1 MELHWSRVLSKKC
14 NISYWFPNHLLH
26 IDHGSNRFLYIYTI
40 KMRKSPLW
48 KNWEWNARLI
58 YTINYYN
65 KNNNNKNQNRITK
78 AFERFLVSKT
88 IYIYCIAKM
97 VLLCTLNYIAS
108 FSFFWFE
115 QSINTFKSSASAF
128 YCYQICKKKVREFKI
143 LAILYFCCVFI
154 IFILTLQQVLLAI
167 VLNKVR
173 NFVHICPV
181 ALFHLHLTLYN
192 KNSLWIKSIR
202 PSSFALSILYFSQG
216 NFTNWKHSITIFS
229 YIVKKQ

>member
-1 MELHWSRVLSKKC
+1 ML
-14 NISYWFPNHLLH
+14 
-26 IDHGSNRFLYIYTI
+26 
-40 KMRKSPLW
+40 PLG
-48 KNWEWNARLI
+48 
-58 YTINYYN
+58 
-65 KNNNNKNQNRITK
+65 
-78 AFERFLVSKT
+78 
-88 IYIYCIAKM
+88 
-97 VLLCTLNYIAS
+97 
-108 FSFFWFE
+108 FE

-143 LAILYFCCVFI
+143 LAILYFYCVFI

-216 NFTNWKHSITIFS
+216 NFTNWKHSSTIFY
-229 YIVKKQ
+229 YIVKKQQKSVYPPLPINQMFECFVITLLKWMKYKNRLTFAYYSINILRF